1 MRRQIRG
8 WAAVV
13 AAGLLAGCAP
23 PPPDAEARGPGPSAG
38 PPSAEPV
45 AVAPIGG
52 GEAAAAGSRPGT
64 AAGTGPASTG
74 PAGLQERLPDTCGL
88 DAYRPYV
95 GRDGV
100 TAASQVVD
108 RPVRVIAPDAIVS
121 QVYNPRRVNFYTDA
135 EGRVARV
142 SCG

>member
-13 AAGLLAGCAP
+13 ATGLLAGCAP
-23 PPPDAEARGPGPSAG
+23 PPPDTEARGPVASAG
-38 PPSAEPV
+38 APV
-45 AVAPIGG
+45 GG
-52 GEAAAAGSRPGT
+52 AAASAAGSRPGT
-64 AAGTGPASTG
+64 AAGTGPA
-74 PAGLQERLPDTCGL
+74 GLEERLPDTCGL

-100 TAASQVVD
+100 TAASQVLD

>member
-23 PPPDAEARGPGPSAG
+23 PPPDTEARRPGPSAG
-38 PPSAEPV
+38 PPSAGPV

-52 GEAAAAGSRPGT
+52 GEAAAAGSGPGT
-64 AAGTGPASTG
+64 AASTSPASTG